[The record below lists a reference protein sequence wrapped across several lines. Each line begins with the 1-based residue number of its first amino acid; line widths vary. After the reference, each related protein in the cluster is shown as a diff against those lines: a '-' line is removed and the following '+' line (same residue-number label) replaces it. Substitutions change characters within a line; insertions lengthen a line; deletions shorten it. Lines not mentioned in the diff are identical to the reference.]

1 MAHHINTNLEM
12 KLIHGY
18 NFVSSYYFLFIVII
32 YYFCEFEFGV
42 RVEINFYLS
51 IINLLETA

>member
-18 NFVSSYYFLFIVII
+18 NFVSSYYLLFIVIN
-32 YYFCEFEFGV
+32 YYFSEFEFGV
-42 RVEINFYLS
+42 RVEINLYLS